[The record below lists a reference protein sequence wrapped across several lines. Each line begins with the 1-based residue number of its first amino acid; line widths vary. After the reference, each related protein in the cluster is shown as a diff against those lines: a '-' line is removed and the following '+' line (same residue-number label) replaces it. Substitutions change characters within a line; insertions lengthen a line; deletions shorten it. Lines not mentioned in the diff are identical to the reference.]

1 MPLTPQQVY
10 AYARSAGFPASTA
23 RKMVAIAQRES
34 SLNPGVTGTINAAKE
49 TSYGLWQINWKD
61 DAIKALLRRNGITEP
76 TMLFDPAVNAK
87 AAYLLWGGN
96 DNNLNIA
103 WYINRYGNQYGY
115 AEKYTANLNALPTE
129 GVLEARYSG
138 AGAGPG
144 DGVIV
149 AGGSGSGSGGDRGNA
164 PNPMPGLPVPRK
176 KPTITA

>member
-1 MPLTPQQVY
+1 
-10 AYARSAGFPASTA
+10 
-23 RKMVAIAQRES
+23 MVAIAQRES

-76 TMLFDPAVNAK
+76 QMLFDPAVNAR

-103 WYINRYGNQYGY
+103 WYINRFGNQYGY
-115 AEKYTANLNALPTE
+115 AEKYNQYLAALPTE

-144 DGVIV
+144 DSVVV
-149 AGGSGSGSGGDRGNA
+149 AGGGGTKPGGTP
-164 PNPMPGLPVPRK
+164 PNPMPGKPIPRK
-176 KPTITA
+176 KMA

>member
-1 MPLTPQQVY
+1 MPLSPQQVY
-10 AYARSAGFPASTA
+10 AYARSAGFPATTA

-61 DAIKALLRRNGITEP
+61 DGIKALMRRNGISEP

-87 AAYLLWGGN
+87 AAFLLWGGN
-96 DNNLNIA
+96 DNNLNTA
-103 WYINRYGNQYGY
+103 WYINRFGNQYGY
-115 AEKYTANLNALPTE
+115 AEKYTQYLNALPME

-144 DGVIV
+144 DSAVVV
-149 AGGSGSGSGGDRGNA
+149 AGGGSGGGGTP

-176 KPTITA
+176 KPAV